1 MRTRRVPSAPW
12 RVRGAY
18 VRRCLYKMAHFKRSH
33 VAIPTATFA
42 MVLGLG
48 LAGVPMNA
56 YGVTSAELQQQLD
69 AASEQLNKLYSQA
82 EQAGYDLHS
91 VQSDLEATKESI
103 VQTEAEIEEEQAQLV
118 ELQKELGV
126 LATNQYKGGSLNLFS
141 LLFNADS
148 FDSLVSSMRY
158 ADKAAEHQ
166 QGVISQS
173 KELQQSLAEKKASL
187 EADRDKQEKLV
198 AEQKVKADAASAAA
212 SDAQAYYNQ
221 LSDEVKAKIREEQ
234 EAAREKARQ
243 EAEEARKKAE
253 LEAQQQ
259 AQQGGSNSSGGGSSQ
274 SGSGGSSQGGN
285 TGGGSTG
292 GSTGSGSGSTGGG
305 STGGGSTG
313 GGSTG
318 SGSTGGGSHTT
329 SSAARTMVNRAW
341 GIIGSGYSYSGYK
354 WTGDPNTSWF
364 TCSGVIDYAL
374 GLGTNSNSPESLYAA
389 VGSNLTTDRSKLAY
403 GDLVF
408 FRHAGR
414 TPGHVG
420 IYIGND
426 QMIDSIPGSGVGTR
440 DLDYI
445 GGFIGGGPIV

>member
-1 MRTRRVPSAPW
+1 
-12 RVRGAY
+12 
-18 VRRCLYKMAHFKRSH
+18 MAHFKRSH

-48 LAGVPMNA
+48 LAGAPMNA

-118 ELQKELGV
+118 ELQRELGV

-173 KELQQSLAEKKASL
+173 KELQQSL
-187 EADRDKQEKLV
+187 

-259 AQQGGSNSSGGGSSQ
+259 AQQGGSSSSGGGSSQ

-285 TGGGSTG
+285 TGG
-292 GSTGSGSGSTGGG
+292 STGSGGGSGNTGSGSTGGG
-305 STGGGSTG
+305 STGGGNTG
-313 GGSTG
+313 GGA
-318 SGSTGGGSHTT
+318 GGGNHST
-329 SSAARTMVNRAW
+329 SSAAQTMVNRAW

-374 GLGTNSNSPESLYAA
+374 GLRTNSNSPESLYAA
-389 VGSNLTTDRSKLAY
+389 VGSRLTTDRSKLAY

-408 FRHAGR
+408 FRHGGR
-414 TPGHVG
+414 RPGHVG

-426 QMIDSIPGSGVGTR
+426 QMIDSIPGAGVGTR

-445 GGFIGGGPIV
+445 GGFMGGGPIV

>member
-1 MRTRRVPSAPW
+1 
-12 RVRGAY
+12 
-18 VRRCLYKMAHFKRSH
+18 MAHFKRSH

-42 MVLGLG
+42 LVLGLG

-69 AASEQLNKLYSQA
+69 AASEQLNRLYSQA
-82 EQAGYDLHS
+82 EQAGYDLQS
-91 VQSDLEATKESI
+91 VQSALQATEDSI
-103 VQTEAEIEEEQAQLV
+103 VQTEAEIKEEQAQLAL
-118 ELQKELGV
+118 LQKELGI
-126 LATNQYKGGSLNLFS
+126 LATNQYKGGSLSLFN

-166 QGVISQS
+166 QGVIAQS
-173 KELQQSLAEKKASL
+173 KELQESLAAKKASL
-187 EADRDKQEKLV
+187 EADKVKQEKLV
-198 AEQKVKADAASAAA
+198 SDQKVKANAAAAAA

-221 LSDEVKAKIREEQ
+221 LSDEVKAKIKEEQ

-259 AQQGGSNSSGGGSSQ
+259 AQQRPQQGGSN
-274 SGSGGSSQGGN
+274 GSGGSTSQGGGT
-285 TGGGSTG
+285 TGGSGSTGSGG
-292 GSTGSGSGSTGGG
+292 GSTGSGGG
-305 STGGGSTG
+305 TTG

-318 SGSTGGGSHTT
+318 SGGGNQGGGSGGGTTGGGNHTT
-329 SSAARTMVNRAW
+329 SGAAQTMVNRAW
-341 GIIGSGYSYSGYK
+341 GIIGSGYSYSGYR
-354 WTGDPNTSWF
+354 WTGDPNSSWF

-374 GLGTNSNSPESLYAA
+374 GLGSNSNSPESLYYS
-389 VGSNLTTDRSKLAY
+389 VGSRLTTDRSKLAY

-414 TPGHVG
+414 RPGHVG
-420 IYIGND
+420 IYIGNG
-426 QMIDSIPGSGVGTR
+426 QMIDSIPGAGVGVRT
-440 DLDYI
+440 LDFI
-445 GGFIGGGPIV
+445 GGFMGGGPIV

>member
-1 MRTRRVPSAPW
+1 
-12 RVRGAY
+12 
-18 VRRCLYKMAHFKRSH
+18 MAHFKRSH

-48 LAGVPMNA
+48 LAGAPMNA

-118 ELQKELGV
+118 ELQRELGV

-158 ADKAAEHQ
+158 ADMAAEHQ

-259 AQQGGSNSSGGGSSQ
+259 AQQGGSSSSGGGSSQ

-285 TGGGSTG
+285 TGG
-292 GSTGSGSGSTGGG
+292 STGSGGGSGNTGSGSTGGG

-318 SGSTGGGSHTT
+318 GGAGGGNHST
-329 SSAARTMVNRAW
+329 SSAAQTMVNRAW

-374 GLGTNSNSPESLYAA
+374 GLRTNSNSPESLYAA
-389 VGSNLTTDRSKLAY
+389 VGSRLTTDRSKLAY

-408 FRHAGR
+408 FRHGGR
-414 TPGHVG
+414 RPGHVG

-426 QMIDSIPGSGVGTR
+426 QMIDSIPGAGVGTR

-445 GGFIGGGPIV
+445 GGFMGGGPIV

>member
-1 MRTRRVPSAPW
+1 
-12 RVRGAY
+12 
-18 VRRCLYKMAHFKRSH
+18 
-33 VAIPTATFA
+33 

-103 VQTEAEIEEEQAQLV
+103 VQTEAEIEEEQAQLA

-292 GSTGSGSGSTGGG
+292 GSTGSGSGSTG
-305 STGGGSTG
+305 
-313 GGSTG
+313 
-318 SGSTGGGSHTT
+318 SGSTSSGSHTT

-426 QMIDSIPGSGVGTR
+426 QMIDSIPGAGVGTR